1 MGSHPRPYWFL
12 VRPDNTIT
20 PLIAVDELPPN
31 IQIAGVPAAMSL
43 SDTKSMESVGVRER
57 SIGTY
62 EVQITSGEYSDS
74 EKRVFTSDQSE
85 IDISVEGSIG
95 ASESRVVGKPE
106 DGLKEMSIKPLSGKI
121 VQPSSIM
128 SEHKQADKTSE
139 TKLSHLQDEEAAN
152 VEKWRQDVENPD
164 ETQAKIDAVIAANG
178 MTSEEAQPGSK
189 DENSRKDRAKAGLIP
204 GKKVYCS
211 HWIRNGDCD
220 FVQQGCLYKHEMP
233 DDDTLR
239 AIGIR
244 ALPSWYIAAHPE
256 KARKRGWGNGN
267 RAGGPPS
274 RTWKST
280 TSSFTAPTFQS
291 SHLPLQAHL
300 TPFQPPGPFG
310 HSAKVGSSLLP
321 SQSSYANTFT
331 QAPIISRPDHHFG
344 SPRVQ
349 ELSDHQ
355 YQQWQDG
362 TLDRPRGLQ
371 IVQKPSRS
379 PGYKTFPFPVPA
391 PMAAPVPATSH
402 KEQKSVWS
410 PRQSKFTRAA
420 EEQSKSLQ
428 GKEDAGTSEPQPA
441 PMNTEGNATKPF
453 VPDRSTCDDQPLQ
466 LKSNTLAATC
476 SGSTPQNVRHA
487 VPPGTSTSQQTGTY
501 NGFAPL
507 EPSTLSEQLAP
518 NLSTRE
524 RESNIP
530 SGLFDSGL
538 TVSQQAPRQMFSR
551 TAREGQVSGSRIQDG
566 TSRKRSAVTK
576 EAEEIRQYDGTR
588 SNEQCRIR
596 IEKGLG
602 HRNVTEDNK
611 KKPSCS
617 PEGKPKAKRA
627 VKDRGASNELL
638 LDYKD

>member
-1 MGSHPRPYWFL
+1 
-12 VRPDNTIT
+12 
-20 PLIAVDELPPN
+20 
-31 IQIAGVPAAMSL
+31 MSL

-57 SIGTY
+57 SNGRY
-62 EVQITSGEYSDS
+62 EVQITSREYSDS
-74 EKRVFTSDQSE
+74 GRHVITSDQSE
-85 IDISVEGSIG
+85 IDLSLEGSIG
-95 ASESRVVGKPE
+95 ASESRVIGGPE
-106 DGLKEMSIKPLSGKI
+106 DGLKEMSIEPLSAEI
-121 VQPSSIM
+121 VKPSSVM
-128 SEHKQADKTSE
+128 SEHEQADETSE
-139 TKLSHLQDEEAAN
+139 TKLSQLPDEEAAN
-152 VEKWRQDVENPD
+152 VEKWRHDVETPD

-274 RTWKST
+274 RTWKPTT
-280 TSSFTAPTFQS
+280 TSFPAPTFRS
-291 SHLPLQAHL
+291 SQLPLQAHL
-300 TPFQPPGPFG
+300 TPFQPPGSFG
-310 HSAKVGSSLLP
+310 HSAKVGSSFLP
-321 SQSSYANTFT
+321 SQSSYPQSFT
-331 QAPIISRPDHHFG
+331 QAPMISRPDQHLGF
-344 SPRVQ
+344 PRVQ

-371 IVQKPSRS
+371 IVPKPSRS

-391 PMAAPVPATSH
+391 PMAAPVAATPH
-402 KEQKSVWS
+402 KEPRSVWS
-410 PRQSKFTRAA
+410 PRQSKFTKAV
-420 EEQSKSLQ
+420 EEHSKPLQ
-428 GKEDAGTSEPQPA
+428 GKEGGGTGEPQPA
-441 PMNTEGNATKPF
+441 PVDTEGNAAKPF
-453 VPDRSTCDDQPLQ
+453 VPNRSTCEDHSLQ
-466 LKSNTLAATC
+466 LNSTTPAATG
-476 SGSTPQNVRHA
+476 SGSPPRNVRHA
-487 VPPGTSTSQQTGTY
+487 VTRGASTSQTAIY

-507 EPSTLSEQLAP
+507 KPLTLPEQPAP
-518 NLSTRE
+518 NLSAHE
-524 RESNIP
+524 RKSNIP
-530 SGLFDSGL
+530 SGPFDSGP
-538 TVSQQAPRQMFSR
+538 TVNQQAPRQMFSR
-551 TAREGQVSGSRIQDG
+551 TAREGQVSGSKIQEV

-576 EAEEIRQYDGTR
+576 EAEELRQYDGTS
-588 SNEQCRIR
+588 SNEHCRVR
-596 IEKGLG
+596 TQKGLSQ
-602 HRNVTEDNK
+602 RNVTEDNK

-627 VKDRGASNELL
+627 VKDRGASEELL